1 MDVGGI
7 VSDVDDI
14 VVELNPGGA
23 TVWRARVDSLNLVVH
38 GDSPAKAEAA
48 AIAAVIAAGANVS
61 DNVVVRVRFGTRA
74 ERLAAGWVPPV
85 ARASARK

>member
-1 MDVGGI
+1 MDARAV
-7 VSDVDDI
+7 VSDVDEI
-14 VVELNPGGA
+14 VVELNLGGP
-23 TVWRARVDSLNLVVH
+23 TVWRARVDSLNLVVQ
-38 GDSPAKAEAA
+38 GDSPVKAEAA

-85 ARASARK
+85 ARASPRK